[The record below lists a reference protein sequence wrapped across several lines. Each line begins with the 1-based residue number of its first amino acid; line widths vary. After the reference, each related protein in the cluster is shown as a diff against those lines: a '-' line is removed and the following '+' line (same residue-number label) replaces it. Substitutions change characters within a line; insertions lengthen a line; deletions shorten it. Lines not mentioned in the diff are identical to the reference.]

1 MKLIWDDFLNLASIV
16 TNLYESICDF
26 YEEEFTIQQKHRRV
40 ADTANEYRN
49 FFKDS
54 KYFEFIKIVRIRLK
68 YILSHAIFKL

>member
-1 MKLIWDDFLNLASIV
+1 MKLTWDDFLNLASIV

-26 YEEEFTIQQKHRRV
+26 NEQEITIQQKNRRV

-54 KYFEFIKIVRIRLK
+54 KYFEFIKIVGISLK
-68 YILSHAIFKL
+68 